1 MQAFKLLLLI
11 LVTIAATLFVVQN
24 TDVTTVRVFFWTVE
38 MSRIVL
44 IVVPLLVGC
53 ASGLLLASLVRRSR
67 RSEPQ
72 PPHGSE

>member
-11 LVTIAATLFVVQN
+11 LVTIAATLFVAQN
-24 TDVTTVRVFFWTVE
+24 TDVMTVRVFFWTVE

-44 IVVPLLVGC
+44 IVVPLLVGF
-53 ASGLLLASLVRRSR
+53 ASGVLLASLVTRSR

-72 PPHGSE
+72 PPRGSE